1 MAPRTVEQYS
11 EMRESTRRKIVDAA
25 LDLFANEGYHSTS
38 ISQIAKSAGVSK
50 GLMYNYFESKE
61 MLLREI
67 ILSGIDVLTESFDLD
82 RDGVLTK
89 EELIYFI
96 RESFRLVREH
106 ITYWKLY
113 FSLLVQAGVMEIFNE
128 DITTRI
134 QKLFEILTQFFYSQ
148 NYENPEVEMRFFG
161 ALLDCVAMSYVGD
174 PKNFPLDE
182 IENKIIKM
190 YQ

>member
-161 ALLDCVAMSYVGD
+161 ALLDGVAMSYVGD
-174 PKNFPLDE
+174 PQNFPLDE